1 MYLQVHLGFYLNEQL
16 AGRAYDRAAINKCAK
31 DGSAVATNFD
41 IKDYAQEVQVLSA
54 LSQDELMTAL
64 ADEE

>member
-1 MYLQVHLGFYLNEQL
+1 MHLGFYLNEQL
-16 AGRAYDRAAINKCAK
+16 AARAYDRAAINKSAK
-31 DGSAVATNFD
+31 DGSAAVTNFN
-41 IKDYAQEVQVLSA
+41 IKDYEREVQVLSA